1 MTTTRSSRRTRRAHR
16 PAEPSTQS
24 TADDSEAQVLAGLRE
39 MDAATRRLEHT
50 LEEARIAVKRAIE
63 ADEMTSHR

>member
-1 MTTTRSSRRTRRAHR
+1 
-16 PAEPSTQS
+16 
-24 TADDSEAQVLAGLRE
+24 

-63 ADEMTSHR
+63 ADDMTSHT